1 MGRRDDWS
9 YYEPSRPRPVRDGI
23 KAKSRRGD
31 IGETWWS
38 KRWIH
43 ALESL
48 GMGSRLS
55 RGRSYA
61 RRGQVVSIDIQGGKV
76 VAKVQ
81 GSRPRPY
88 TVEIALRP
96 LSEKEW
102 DKVAD
107 AMASQAI
114 FAAKLLSGEMPRDI
128 EDAFK
133 EARVPLFPSSA
144 RDLSTSCSCP
154 DWANPCKHVAA
165 VYYLL
170 AERFDEDPFL
180 IFALRGKTKEEI
192 VEALRER
199 RSRFEA
205 PAAAPGGPNEGT
217 SSADVEAAASL
228 SHDPDEFWRPAK
240 ALDSFAACPRPPE
253 LDLPILRRLGESPFK
268 VGGRDFALL
277 LAEAYQAA
285 GAAALHKAF
294 GTSDQGISGGDR
306 AQPRRTGNRTQKP
319 VTPMGPRR

>member
-1 MGRRDDWS
+1 MSRWDDWS
-9 YYEPSRPRPVRDGI
+9 YYEPSRPRPVRDGL

-38 KRWIH
+38 KRWIR

-61 RRGQVVSIDIQGGKV
+61 RQGQVVSIDIQGGKV

-88 TVEIALRP
+88 TVEIALKP

-102 DKVAD
+102 DKAAD

-114 FAAKLLSGEMPRDI
+114 FAAKLLSGEMPCDI

-192 VEALRER
+192 VEALRKR
-199 RSRFEA
+199 RSRLEE
-205 PAAAPGGPNEGT
+205 PAAAPGGPSEGA
-217 SSADVEAAASL
+217 SSGDVKAAS
-228 SHDPDEFWRPAK
+228 SSRDPDEFWRPAK

-253 LDLPILRRLGESPFK
+253 IDLPILRRLGESPFK
-268 VGGRDFALL
+268 VGERDFAPL
-277 LAEAYQAA
+277 LAEAYRAA

-294 GTSDQGISGGDR
+294 GTSDRKISGGDR
-306 AQPRRTGNRTQKP
+306 AQPQRTGNRPQKP
-319 VTPMGPRR
+319 VL